1 MMPPR
6 FDYDTAFS
14 RNIGWVTANE
24 QRRLRD
30 CTVAIAGMGGVG
42 GAHLLTLARL
52 GIGKFRIA
60 DFDRFDLANFN
71 RQVGANMATLG
82 QPKAAAVAQ
91 MAREINPCVDIQ
103 IYEHGL
109 NPSNVQQFIRDVD
122 VYVDGLDF
130 FAFDIR
136 ALTFETCRNLGVPAV
151 TAAPLGMGAALLNF
165 VPGGMAFEDYFCW
178 RGQPDEERAIRF
190 MIGLA
195 PRLLHDYLADPSRV
209 NLERREG
216 PSTVMACQMC
226 AGFAATEVLKF
237 VLSRGK
243 TLVAPR
249 SLQYDAYRNKLVT
262 TWRPGGNRN
271 PIQRLMLAVARRRL
285 AALRAEAASQ
295 GN

>member
-1 MMPPR
+1 VSAEHTCSPWQDWALASSESLTSTVLTWR
-6 FDYDTAFS
+6 ISTAKS
-14 RNIGWVTANE
+14 VPIWP
-24 QRRLRD
+24 
-30 CTVAIAGMGGVG
+30 
-42 GAHLLTLARL
+42 H
-52 GIGKFRIA
+52 
-60 DFDRFDLANFN
+60 LANL
-71 RQVGANMATLG
+71 RQ
-82 QPKAAAVAQ
+82 P
-91 MAREINPCVDIQ
+91 RSHNPCVDIQ

>member
-1 MMPPR
+1 MTPS

-14 RNIGWVTANE
+14 RNIGWVTERE
-24 QRRLRD
+24 QRRLRES
-30 CTVAIAGMGGVG
+30 TVAIAGMGGVG

-60 DFDRFDLANFN
+60 DFDCFDLANFN
-71 RQVGANMATLG
+71 RQAGANLATIG
-82 QPKAAAVAQ
+82 KPKVAALVQ
-91 MAREINPCVDIQ
+91 MAREINPDLEFQ
-103 IYEHGL
+103 TYERGL
-109 NPSNVQQFIRDVD
+109 EAANVESFIRGAD

-136 ALTFETCRNLGVPAV
+136 ALTFETCRDLGVPAV

-165 VPGGMAFEDYFCW
+165 TPNGMAFEDYFGW
-178 RGQPDEERAIRF
+178 QGQTDEERAIRF

-237 VLSRGK
+237 ILGRGK
-243 TLVAPR
+243 ILAAPR

-271 PIQRLMLAVARRRL
+271 PVQRVMLAVARRRL
-285 AALRAEAASQ
+285 AALRAKAASQ
-295 GN
+295 GI

>member
-1 MMPPR
+1 MSPT
-6 FDYDTAFS
+6 FDYDSAFS
-14 RNIGWVTANE
+14 RNIGWVTMGE
-24 QRRLRD
+24 QRRLRE

-52 GIGKFRIA
+52 GIGRFRIA

-71 RQVGANMATLG
+71 RQAGASLATVGK
-82 QPKAAAVAQ
+82 PKVTALAQ
-91 MAREINPCVDIQ
+91 MARDINPEVDIQ
-103 IYEHGL
+103 TYERGL
-109 NPSNVQQFIRDVD
+109 EPSNVEAFISGAD

-136 ALTFETCRNLGVPAV
+136 ALTFKTCQELGVPAV

-165 VPGGMAFEDYFCW
+165 LPGEMSFEDYFCW
-178 RGQPDEERAIRF
+178 QGQPDEERAIRF

-226 AGFAATEVLKF
+226 AGFAATEVLKL

-243 TLVAPR
+243 TLAAPR
-249 SLQYDAYRNKLVT
+249 GLQYDAYRNKLVT
-262 TWRPGGNRN
+262 TWRPAGNRN
-271 PIQRLMLAVARRRL
+271 PVQRLMLAFARRRL
-285 AALRAEAASQ
+285 ATLRAEVASK
-295 GN
+295 GS